1 MFLKRQLDEISPQV
15 DLTPVIDIV
24 FLLLIFFLVATTF
37 AQQEREMKIVLPE
50 AASAGPISSVLREVV
65 INVDADGEVIVA
77 GRVLGDDELRTL
89 VRDALAQNP
98 RQKVTVRGDQ
108 SVSYGR
114 IAQVLDICRQEGV
127 AEPFLDTV
135 PIR

>member
-1 MFLKRQLDEISPQV
+1 MFLKRQLDEASPQI

-50 AASAGPISSVLREVV
+50 AASAGPISAVLREIV
-65 INVDADGEVIVA
+65 INVDAEGQVIVA
-77 GRVLGDDELRTL
+77 GRVLSDDDLRAL

-98 RQKVTVRGDQ
+98 QQKVTVRGDQ
-108 SVSYGR
+108 SVHYGR

-127 AEPFLDTV
+127 GEPFLDTV